1 MKYEKILLFVLSIFV
16 ILLGCAGTTLKDYK
30 VKSLEEEKIKAALSA
45 YESAWNEHNS
55 AKFLALLH
63 EKFVIWAGS
72 ERRIVYTK
80 KKYAF
85 MLRDR
90 MREYRVLR
98 LGKPAIWI
106 KDNKATVF
114 LPLSVDGRNIR
125 NKFHLIRKNGEWFF
139 LSSEF

>member
-1 MKYEKILLFVLSIFV
+1 MKYERILLFLFSTSV
-16 ILLGCAGTTLKDYK
+16 ILFGCAGSSLKDYEAQ
-30 VKSLEEEKIKAALSA
+30 SLEEEEIKTLLYA

-55 AKFLALLH
+55 SRFLALLH

-85 MLRDR
+85 MLKDR
-90 MREYRVLR
+90 MREYRILR

-114 LPLSVDGRNIR
+114 LPMSVDGRNIR
-125 NKFHLIRKNGEWFF
+125 NKFYLIRINGKWFF

>member
-1 MKYEKILLFVLSIFV
+1 MKYERILLFLFSISV
-16 ILLGCAGTTLKDYK
+16 ILFGCAGTSLEDYETR
-30 VKSLEEEKIKAALSA
+30 SLEEEEIKNLLNA

-55 AKFLALLH
+55 SKLLALLH
-63 EKFVIWAGS
+63 EKFVIWAEN
-72 ERRIVYTK
+72 ERSIVSTK

-98 LGKPAIWI
+98 LGKPAIWT
-106 KDNKATVF
+106 KDDKATVV
-114 LPLSVDGRNIR
+114 LAMSVDGRNIR
-125 NKFHLIRKNGEWFF
+125 NKFYLIRVNGNWLF

>member
-1 MKYEKILLFVLSIFV
+1 MKYERILLFLFLISV
-16 ILLGCAGTTLKDYK
+16 ILFGCAGTSLKDYES
-30 VKSLEEEKIKAALSA
+30 KSLEEEEIKNLLNA
-45 YESAWNEHNS
+45 YESAWNEHNPS
-55 AKFLALLH
+55 KFLALLH

-98 LGKPAIWI
+98 LGKPTIWV
-106 KDNKATVF
+106 KDDKATVF
-114 LPLSVDGRNIR
+114 LPMSVDGRNIG
-125 NKFHLIRKNGEWFF
+125 NKFYMIRINGNWFF

>member
-1 MKYEKILLFVLSIFV
+1 MKYVRILLFLFSISL
-16 ILLGCAGTTLKDYK
+16 ILLGCAGASLSDYEA
-30 VKSLEEEKIKAALSA
+30 KSLEEEEIKNLLNA

-55 AKFLALLH
+55 SGFLALLH
-63 EKFVIWAGS
+63 EEFVIWAGS

-98 LGKPAIWI
+98 LGKPEIWV
-106 KDNKATVF
+106 KDDKATVF
-114 LPLSVDGRNIR
+114 LPMSVDGRNIR
-125 NKFHLIRKNGEWFF
+125 NKLYLIRVNSKWFF